1 MRREHNTPV
10 DLIEPGK
17 YLLMLVRQGNYYT
30 SNDYGATFTERTDI
44 TTATK
49 EFAAISKSGQY
60 QAFCGGYGLGATKIY
75 VSNNYGASFSPV
87 GDSREWYGLGMSGD
101 GKYMIGSGRNNGS
114 IWISSDY
121 GQTFTMKASLPTGY
135 WRIPALSEDGK
146 YMCVPL
152 DYTNYAY
159 VSSDYGATW
168 TAKTVDTG
176 ARALTATMSA
186 NGQYMYVANLSNK
199 IYKSSD
205 YGVTWTKLT
214 SLPGNSATV
223 HCDASGQKII
233 SGRWDGTSYY
243 SNDYGV
249 TWTAFTPSAIDGG
262 FDISQDGTKIFM
274 ADYGGGIYSGNFGS
288 NLTQIISTVR
298 NYVSL
303 VIN

>member
-1 MRREHNTPV
+1 MRRNHN
-10 DLIEPGK
+10 DIEIIYPGK
-17 YLLMLVRQGNYYT
+17 YLLVLVRQGNYYT
-30 SNDYGATFTERTDI
+30 SNDFGASFTERTNI

-49 EFAAISKSGQY
+49 EFAAISKSGKY
-60 QAFCGGYGLGATKIY
+60 QAFCGGNGLGATYIY
-75 VSNNYGASFSPV
+75 VSSDYGQTFAPV

-101 GKYMIGSGRNNGS
+101 GKYMIGSGRNTGS

-135 WRIPALSEDGK
+135 WRTPALSEDGK

-168 TAKTVDTG
+168 TTKTVDTG

-186 NGQYMYVANLSNK
+186 SGQYMYVANLYNK

-205 YGVTWTKLT
+205 YGATWTKLT
-214 SLPGNSATV
+214 SLPGNSANIN
-223 HCDASGQKII
+223 CDASGQKIV
-233 SGRWDGTSYY
+233 SCRWDGTSYY

-249 TWTAFTPSAIDGG
+249 TWSSFTPSPIGG
-262 FDISQDGTKIFM
+262 GCDITQDGSKVFV
-274 ADYGGGIYSGNFGS
+274 ANYGGGIYSGNFGS
-288 NLTQIISTVR
+288 NLTQFISTVR
-298 NYVSL
+298 NYINL